1 MSSIANNHQSSSS
14 LWLSAMLVLAGL
26 IAFAL
31 AMPPLTSL
39 HAQLPRPV
47 TQLNQTINFEKAVA
61 DSLAGRAV
69 IIDLRPVEIQ
79 KQKPVP
85 GSAILLPKEPTSPK
99 WEALAPLLE
108 SLKDTPVY
116 VIFPNKGDHP
126 AHFKLMSY
134 HLDLWSVDTSP

>member
-1 MSSIANNHQSSSS
+1 MSSIVKTRQSSSS

-31 AMPPLTSL
+31 AMPPLTGL
-39 HAQLPRPV
+39 HASLPKPIQ
-47 TQLNQTINFEKAVA
+47 QLNQRIDFSKAVA

-108 SLKDTPVY
+108 SLKGTPVY
-116 VIFPNKGDHP
+116 VIFPNKDDHP
-126 AHFKLMSY
+126 AQFKLMSY

>member
-1 MSSIANNHQSSSS
+1 
-14 LWLSAMLVLAGL
+14 MLVLAGL

-116 VIFPNKGDHP
+116 VIFPIKGDHP